1 MSRRNNTKR
10 ETLRKE
16 EELLVFARSYL
27 SDAFPNPERKGCPP
41 DDALRAMALRQY
53 EGDESVSDH
62 LTCCSPCFNAY
73 IAYLDQARAKVRKVT
88 RIKRSVIAFG
98 IAAMLVTVAYLLVI
112 KRRNAPIVAPGNP
125 APITAPRTPNQGQ
138 AATVY
143 VPVLIDLSGTS
154 PTRGSKQS
162 GTRPV
167 PQVIPSG
174 SPVSLT
180 LRLPLGSEHRRYSM
194 ILTSGRKV
202 VWSASAQARR
212 ENEETLL
219 HVDADFKDLR
229 PGSYRL
235 QISSG
240 GLRLSTPILI
250 RTALT
255 STEQQH

>member
-10 ETLRKE
+10 ETVRKE
-16 EELLVFARSYL
+16 EELLGFARSYL

-53 EGDESVSDH
+53 KGDESVSDH

-125 APITAPRTPNQGQ
+125 TPITAPRTPNQGQ
-138 AATVY
+138 TAAVY

-154 PTRGSKQS
+154 PTRGSKQR
-162 GTRPV
+162 GARPV

-180 LRLPLGSEHRRYSM
+180 LRLPLGSEESRYLM
-194 ILTSGRKV
+194 TLTSGRKV
-202 VWSASAQARR
+202 VWSTSAQARR
-212 ENEETLL
+212 ENGETLL
-219 HVDADFKDLR
+219 HLDADFKDLR